1 MVGLYLSPFYET
13 EIMGVIMAHTS
24 MVKLSRTSLDVMHVL
39 INAVQADHVVDSKE
53 IQVIIDALDDLDIRT
68 DDDKAVT
75 KVELLYWLEGSYKE
89 IAAQYSGS
97 KRDIELV
104 ILLSR
109 MRRRD
114 DLPRIMKVVMD
125 IYQADGSYHEDEESL
140 TDIIMSHWDR
150 PAA

>member
-1 MVGLYLSPFYET
+1 
-13 EIMGVIMAHTS
+13 MGVIMAHTS